1 MKTHTQNQFISLLIY
16 LAFWGFVLFLT
27 YGCNKQ
33 KCDNIRLITKVVET
47 DSIMMIQ
54 NMGVKCD
61 DERERLLNYVES
73 HFDSLYNRTVIKYG
87 EAY

>member
-1 MKTHTQNQFISLLIY
+1 MTTKSKILLII
-16 LAFWGFVLFLT
+16 LAIEFIVFCG
-27 YGCNKQ
+27 YGCKKQ
-33 KCDNIRLITKVVET
+33 TCDNIRLITKVVET

-54 NMGVKCD
+54 NMVVKCN

-87 EAY
+87 EIY